1 MFIRLLLILALGLGL
16 SDDGDKDGRRGNV
29 LYENGQ
35 YENAADAY
43 YAGLEGYAENA
54 TGATFYGL
62 QNNLGAALN
71 KQGQFHM
78 ARGAFAKA
86 METAPSQM
94 DFARSAYNAGNNEFQ
109 AQQLEAALENYKKAL
124 LADPTNADAKFN
136 YEFAKRQLEQQQQQ
150 QQQQGDNEQ
159 DQQDQDQ
166 QEQDQ
171 NGDQQQQDQE
181 QQDQQEGEQEQQQN
195 GDQQQEQDQQQ
206 QEQEQEQQQPQPDES
221 EQLSRQQAE
230 RILQALEN
238 EEEELLREVQK
249 VRGHPRRV
257 EKDW

>member
-1 MFIRLLLILALGLGL
+1 MFIRLLLILALSLGF
-16 SDDGDKDGRRGNV
+16 SEDGDKDGRRGNV

-35 YENAADAY
+35 FENAADAY
-43 YAGLEGYAENA
+43 YAGLEAYAENE

-71 KQGQFHM
+71 KQGQFDI

-86 METAPSQM
+86 MENAPSQAN
-94 DFARSAYNAGNNEFQ
+94 FARSAYNAGNNEFQ

-150 QQQQGDNEQ
+150 EQQQGDSE
-159 DQQDQDQ
+159 QDQ

-171 NGDQQQQDQE
+171 QEQNQDGDQQQQDQE
-181 QQDQQEGEQEQQQN
+181 QQEQQEGEQEQEQN
-195 GDQQQEQDQQQ
+195 GDQQQDQQEQQEQDQQQ
-206 QEQEQEQQQPQPDES
+206 QQPQPDDS

-249 VRGHPRRV
+249 VKGRPRRV

>member
-1 MFIRLLLILALGLGL
+1 MLIRLLLILALGLGL

-43 YAGLEGYAENA
+43 YVGLENYAENA
-54 TGATFYGL
+54 TGTTFYGL

-71 KQGQFHM
+71 KQGQFDM

-86 METAPSQM
+86 METAPSQL
-94 DFARSAYNAGNNEFQ
+94 DFSRSAYNAGNNEFQ

-150 QQQQGDNEQ
+150 EQQQQGDNEQ
-159 DQQDQDQ
+159 DQQEQDQ

-171 NGDQQQQDQE
+171 NGDQQEQNQE

-195 GDQQQEQDQQQ
+195 GDQQQEQEQQQ
-206 QEQEQEQQQPQPDES
+206 QEQEQQQPQPDES

-249 VRGHPRRV
+249 VKGRPRRV

>member
-1 MFIRLLLILALGLGL
+1 MFIRFLLILALGLGL
-16 SDDGDKDGRRGNV
+16 SDVGDKDGRRGNL

-35 YENAADAY
+35 FENAADAY
-43 YAGLEGYAENA
+43 YAGLEGYAEDA
-54 TGATFYGL
+54 AGATFYGL

-71 KQGQFHM
+71 KQGQFDM
-78 ARGAFAKA
+78 ARGTLTKA
-86 METAPSQM
+86 METAPSQL

-150 QQQQGDNEQ
+150 QQGDNEQ
-159 DQQDQDQ
+159 DQQEQDQ

-195 GDQQQEQDQQQ
+195 GEQQQEQDQQ
-206 QEQEQEQQQPQPDES
+206 EQEQQQQPQPDES

-249 VRGHPRRV
+249 VKGRPRRV